1 MTNPWVPALRTS
13 CARRRMP
20 NEAGRSSRDRDT
32 EELAPA
38 TPPRGDRV
46 GGLHPPPPARGRPD
60 HPRPASR
67 RWAAQP
73 IPMSCDTLFVFLKP
87 DTVPATK
94 KVALTRPDG
103 RQHQL
108 SAASFC
114 EHCERTS
121 DVGPPGGRISPHRE
135 PVIAG
140 LLAHW
145 PPRRLT
151 VELSTGVRLHA
162 AARSSGMCGCWRR
175 LRPPT
180 DGQSGKS
187 EVPHGQGPGCG
198 DGAVAVGAVETSIP
212 SALRAATRLPQ
223 RLGTFVNRLWEPH
236 CLSVTASRRTCRG
249 SSSSGLRRQ
258 RW

>member
-1 MTNPWVPALRTS
+1 MTKGTWPPSTVDHALMVS
-13 CARRRMP
+13 RRRCGCCERICERNATQLP
-20 NEAGRSSRDRDT
+20 RWLGTWRDGLDGRLLATCAFETLVELRNGDGLAHNPEVAGSN
-32 EELAPA
+32 P
-38 TPPRGDRV
+38 
-46 GGLHPPPPARGRPD
+46 
-60 HPRPASR
+60 
-67 RWAAQP
+67 
-73 IPMSCDTLFVFLKP
+73 
-87 DTVPATK
+87 VPATK
-94 KVALTRPDG
+94 ESGPDQAKRCITRIHRSCFVNVVNETTVVG
-103 RQHQL
+103 
-108 SAASFC
+108 AA
-114 EHCERTS
+114 
-121 DVGPPGGRISPHRE
+121 GGRISPHRQ

-145 PPRRLT
+145 PPRCLT
-151 VELSTGVRLHA
+151 LQLSTGVRLHA

-180 DGQSGKS
+180 DGHSGKS

-198 DGAVAVGAVETSIP
+198 GGVVAVGAVETSIP